1 MNFGNE
7 KVKIKSLLQNKLRNK
22 IQVNSWSIFDSM
34 ELDFKKTG
42 ITELTLTIRKW
53 YSLFKIFQNLIE
65 CLSLVKRAREIN
77 LTRVVYILIY
87 NKRV

>member
-42 ITELTLTIRKW
+42 ITELTSTNRK
-53 YSLFKIFQNLIE
+53 
-65 CLSLVKRAREIN
+65 
-77 LTRVVYILIY
+77 
-87 NKRV
+87 